1 MIGRR
6 DTATNRMLILAL
18 LGVAGMFATTSEA
31 REPDGAGA
39 APRAESPNV
48 VVILADDLGFSDL
61 GCYGGQTRTPNLDR
75 LAAEGLRYSQF
86 YNTGRCWPTRAS
98 LLTGY
103 YPQQVRRDAVPGV
116 RSGGGGVRPDWAVL
130 LPQRL
135 AAAGY
140 RSYHVGKW
148 HIDGT
153 PLGGGFDRS
162 YRLDDHG
169 RYFAPRAHYDDD
181 RRLPTPDADSGFYV
195 TTEMGTRAAAML
207 DEHRRDHADRP
218 FFLYLAFTAPHF
230 PLHALQ
236 EDIDRYA
243 GEFDRGW
250 ETTRAERL
258 ARQRE
263 LGLPFTELSA
273 VEPEVG
279 PPYAF
284 PQAMATF
291 GPDETNRPV
300 PWESLGESQ
309 RRLQATK
316 MAIHAAMID
325 RMDREIGRV
334 IERLEAHGVLD
345 DTLILFLSDNGASA
359 EMMIRDDGHDPNA
372 SPGSAATHFC
382 LGPGWSNVANAP
394 FRRHK
399 TWVHEGGIRTPLIVR
414 WPAGI
419 PREQHGQWRSAPGH
433 AIDLVPTLLELAG
446 LVAPPATDQVP
457 ELAGRSLMPTFR
469 ADEPLDRPWLWWS
482 HEGNRALRIGD
493 RKLVV
498 AGTDGEWELYDLA
511 NDPTESRDLAERMPE
526 ELQAMIER
534 WKSID
539 AEFTATALRGIE
551 SPASDQ

>member
-1 MIGRR
+1 MNRR
-6 DTATNRMLILAL
+6 DSATMRMLILAL
-18 LGVAGMFATTSEA
+18 VGIVGTFATTTSA
-31 REPDGAGA
+31 GEPDGADTVPLA
-39 APRAESPNV
+39 APPNV
-48 VVILADDLGFSDL
+48 VVILADDLGYSDL
-61 GCYGGQTRTPNLDR
+61 GCYGGQTRTPQLDR

-116 RSGGGGVRPDWAVL
+116 RSGGGGVRPEWATL

-148 HIDGT
+148 HVDGT
-153 PLGGGFDRS
+153 PLVGGFDHS

-169 RYFAPRAHYDDD
+169 RYFGPRAHYDDD
-181 RRLPTPDADSGFYV
+181 RRLPTPEADAGFYV

-207 DEHRRDHADRP
+207 DEHRRDHAERP

-230 PLHALQ
+230 PLQALQ

-243 GEFDRGW
+243 GVFDRGW
-250 ETTRAERL
+250 EVSRAERL
-258 ARQRE
+258 TRQRE

-273 VEPEVG
+273 VEPAIG

-284 PQAMATF
+284 PEAMNRF

-359 EMMIRDDGHDPNA
+359 EMMIRDDGHDPTA
-372 SPGSAATHFC
+372 SPGSAPTHFC
-382 LGPGWSNVANAP
+382 LGPGWSNVANTP

-419 PREQHGQWRSAPGH
+419 PREQQGSWRSAPGH

-446 LVAPPATDQVP
+446 LDTPHATESIP
-457 ELAGRSLMPTFR
+457 ELAGRSLVPTF
-469 ADEPLDRPWLWWS
+469 ASDETLDRPWLWWS

-498 AGTDGEWELYDLA
+498 AGADGAWELYDLA
-511 NDPTESRDLAERMPE
+511 TDPTESRDLAERMPE
-526 ELQAMIER
+526 VRDAMIER
-534 WKSID
+534 WRSID
-539 AEFTATALRGIE
+539 AEFTATALRGIA
-551 SPASDQ
+551 PPTADR